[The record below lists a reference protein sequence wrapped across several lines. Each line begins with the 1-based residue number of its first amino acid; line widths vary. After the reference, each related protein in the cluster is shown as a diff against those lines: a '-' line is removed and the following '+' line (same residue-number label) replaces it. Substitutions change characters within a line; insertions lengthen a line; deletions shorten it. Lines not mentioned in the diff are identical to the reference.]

1 MRDFLDEGLELF
13 CTVIEEVCDLFG
25 LSFDIIDQVF
35 NSIMIMRRSIAV
47 DDVMKLLFLFTVIL
61 IELILD
67 WDGGLCWGT
76 GFKDCG

>member
-1 MRDFLDEGLELF
+1 MDEGLELF

-35 NSIMIMRRSIAV
+35 NSIMIMRRSIVV

-67 WDGGLCWGT
+67 WDCGLCWGT